1 MPTGDPCGHPT
12 PLCQPINPHLLPGS
26 STHFFSWHTRRMGFL
41 LPPPWHCRGHQ
52 PCQHPVPDLLSSAGV
67 QQCHHC
73 HSSVW
78 QGRPPAAGVE
88 AAFPASSVCVPA
100 EELPRQPQCLPA
112 ASSPAVS
119 TSPTHTENPSQA
131 PSHKSLLKQAC
142 RLRWVPRHSNG
153 VSFACPR
160 SSASSRVLLQ
170 SQAGAGGPGAL
181 LQCRQARWP
190 GWRSCRS
197 RCTHRGSPGLW
208 LRSPHRGT
216 GIYRGQNCVG

>member
-78 QGRPPAAGVE
+78 QGRQPAAGVE

-100 EELPRQPQCLPA
+100 EELPWQPQCLPA
-112 ASSPAVS
+112 VSSPAVS
-119 TSPTHTENPSQA
+119 TSPTHTEDPSQA
-131 PSHKSLLKQAC
+131 PSRKSLLKQAC
-142 RLRWVPRHSNG
+142 RLRWVPRRSSG

-160 SSASSRVLLQ
+160 SSASSWELTCASSVPGRGRGAQCSVTV
-170 SQAGAGGPGAL
+170 QAGALAWLEVLQEPVHTPGL
-181 LQCRQARWP
+181 P
-190 GWRSCRS
+190 GVVAQVP
-197 RCTHRGSPGLW
+197 SPGDG
-208 LRSPHRGT
+208 H
-216 GIYRGQNCVG
+216 

>member
-1 MPTGDPCGHPT
+1 MDTQLPSASPLIPTCCQAQAPT
-12 PLCQPINPHLLPGS
+12 SFLGTHTGWDSSCHLPGIAEGTS
-26 STHFFSWHTRRMGFL
+26 PASTLCLTCF
-41 LPPPWHCRGHQ
+41 
-52 PCQHPVPDLLSSAGV
+52 PVPG
-67 QQCHHC
+67 C
-73 HSSVW
+73 SSVTTATALS
-78 QGRPPAAGVE
+78 GRGDRRQAGVE
-88 AAFPASSVCVPA
+88 AAFPASAVCVPA

-119 TSPTHTENPSQA
+119 TSPTHTEDPSQA

-142 RLRWVPRHSNG
+142 RLRWVPRRSNG

-160 SSASSRVLLQ
+160 SSASSHVLLQ
-170 SQAGAGGPGAL
+170 SQAGAGGPSAL

-216 GIYRGQNCVG
+216 GIDWGQNCVG